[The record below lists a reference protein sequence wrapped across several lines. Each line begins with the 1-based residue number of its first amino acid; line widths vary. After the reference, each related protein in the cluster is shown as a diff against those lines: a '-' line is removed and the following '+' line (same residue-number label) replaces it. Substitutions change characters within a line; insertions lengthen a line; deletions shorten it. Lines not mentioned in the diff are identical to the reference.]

1 MSFLNNSI
9 IYHIAII
16 LYACSI
22 SLYFIDYFQS
32 NRKANRFAFWLLS
45 IVWILHSIFMLLRAT
60 DSETNPPFNLIIRHL
75 FLCLAIDYDVVS
87 H

>member
-32 NRKANRFAFWLLS
+32 NRKANRFAFWLLA
-45 IVWILHSIFMLLRAT
+45 IVWVLQSIFMLL
-60 DSETNPPFNLIIRHL
+60 
-75 FLCLAIDYDVVS
+75 
-87 H
+87 

>member
-45 IVWILHSIFMLLRAT
+45 IVWVLHSIFMLLRAT
-60 DSETNPPFNLIIRHL
+60 DSETNPLLTLLSGIYFY
-75 FLCLAIDYDVVS
+75 CLAIDYDVFS